1 MKKLN
6 KNFENSVGLCA
17 PFCGE
22 RNMMKQRKIELL
34 APAKNLECGI
44 EAVNHGADAVYIG
57 APKFGARAAAV
68 NSLED
73 IAALVA
79 YAHLYNVRIYVT
91 VNTILKEEELA
102 ETEKM
107 IWELYRI
114 GVDALIVQ
122 DMGIT
127 RLNLPPIPLHGSTQ
141 MDNRTPEKVRFLA
154 DAGFRQVVL
163 ARELSLQEIR
173 RIHEACPETPLEVFV
188 HGALCVSYS
197 GQCYV
202 SQACFGRSA
211 NRGECAQ
218 FCRLP
223 FSLVDAD
230 GKTIVRDKH
239 LLSLKDLNQ
248 SEVLEDLLDAGASS
262 LKIEGRLK
270 DVSYVKNVTAA
281 YRSKLDA
288 IFARRKEYVRAS
300 SGTCR
305 FDFTPRLDKSF
316 SRGFTHYFLQGR
328 DREISSFDTPKSLG
342 EEMGTMKE
350 QRGNYLTVAG
360 VKPFHNGDGVCFLD
374 EQGRLQGFRINRVD
388 GNKLYPAGDVPRIKP
403 RTRLFRNFDQEFERI
418 LARKS
423 VERKIG
429 VGWELTDTPS
439 GFALTA
445 ADEDGNRITLSF
457 PYPKEL
463 ARTPQ
468 PENLRTQLGKL
479 GNTPFEVMPLG
490 GTDSPSATTAP
501 AIAINLSQNWF
512 IPASV
517 IADWRRQAIDKLTAA
532 RRITYRRE
540 LHVWKPTRHRFP
552 ATSLTYLGNVM
563 NTAARSFYQA
573 HGVASVEPAYEK
585 QAVPEAVLMFC
596 KHCLRYSMGWCP
608 THQKGHS
615 PYREPYYL
623 VGTDGKRF
631 RLTFDCKNCQMKVS
645 S

>member
-1 MKKLN
+1 
-6 KNFENSVGLCA
+6 
-17 PFCGE
+17 
-22 RNMMKQRKIELL
+22 MKQRKIELL
-34 APAKNLECGI
+34 APAKNLECGM

-107 IWELYRI
+107 IWALYRI

-141 MDNRTPEKVRFLA
+141 MDNRTAEKVRFLA

-173 RIHEACPETPLEVFV
+173 AIHEACPETPLEVFV

-248 SEVLEDLLDAGASS
+248 SEVLEELLDAGVSS

-281 YRSKLDA
+281 YRQKLDA
-288 IFARRKEYVRAS
+288 IFARRKEYVRAA
-300 SGTCR
+300 SGMCR
-305 FDFTPRLDKSF
+305 FDFVPQLDKSF
-316 SRGFTHYFLQGR
+316 SRGFTHYFLHGR
-328 DREISSFDTPKSLG
+328 EREIFSFDTPKSLG

-374 EQGRLQGFRINRVD
+374 EQGRLQGFRVNRVD
-388 GNKLYPAGDVPRIKP
+388 GNKLYPAGEVPRIRL
-403 RTRLFRNFDQEFERI
+403 RTPLYRNFDQEFERV

-423 VERKIG
+423 AERKIG
-429 VGWELTDTPS
+429 IWWELADAPT
-439 GFALTA
+439 GFSLTA
-445 ADEDGNRITLSF
+445 ADEDGNRVTLSF

-468 PENLRTQLGKL
+468 QENLCAQLGKL
-479 GNTPFEVMPLG
+479 GNTPFEVRNAAP
-490 GTDSPSATTAP
+490 DSASA
-501 AIAINLSQNWF
+501 IVFRLSQNWF

-517 IADWRRQAIDKLTAA
+517 IADWRRQVIDRLLAV

-540 LHVWKPTRHRFP
+540 LHVWRPTRHPFP
-552 ATSLTYLGNVM
+552 LASLTYLGNVM
-563 NTAARSFYQA
+563 NSAACGFYHD
-573 HGVASVEPAYEK
+573 HGVATVEPAYEK

-608 THQKGHS
+608 TRQKGRS
-615 PYREPYYL
+615 PYREPYFL

-631 RLTFDCKNCQMKVS
+631 RLSFDCKNCRMEVREEGLS
-645 S
+645 IRY